1 MRVLMVSDVYFP
13 RVNGVCTSIE
23 TFRGTLAA
31 EGVDVR
37 LVAPR
42 YGEEPEQPDIVRV
55 DAWPV
60 PVDPEDRMMN
70 WRQARDTVL
79 REAASCDLIHIQT
92 PFVAHYAGLHAARKL
107 GKPVLAT
114 YHTFFEEYL
123 YHYARWLPRAWMRA
137 LARRFSR
144 TQCNTLD
151 AVIVPSTAMRAR
163 LAEYGVTRPMH
174 VLPTGIPLG
183 RFESGDRA
191 GYRAKLGIDA
201 HRPTVLFVGRVAH
214 EKNIGFLVEAVAQ
227 ARMRLPE
234 ILFLITGEGPAGK
247 HLRAQ
252 VEALDLTGN
261 VSFLGYLDRK
271 RELPDCY
278 AAADVFAFASRT
290 ETQGLVLLEAMAMG
304 LPVVALAAMG
314 TTDILARGRGC
325 LTPAD
330 DVADFAA
337 ALCRLLDDGQ
347 LRARLSAEAK
357 GYATEWS
364 DQRMA
369 GRLAE
374 LYRSLS

>member
-60 PVDPEDRMMN
+60 PVDPEDRMMT

-191 GYRAKLGIDA
+191 GYRTKLGIDA

-347 LRARLSAEAK
+347 LRARLSAEARD
-357 GYATEWS
+357 YATEWS

>member
-60 PVDPEDRMMN
+60 PVDPEDRMMT

-191 GYRAKLGIDA
+191 GYRTKLGIDA

-252 VEALDLTGN
+252 VEALGLTGN
-261 VSFLGYLDRK
+261 VRFLGYLDRK

-347 LRARLSAEAK
+347 LRARLSAEARD
-357 GYATEWS
+357 YAAEWS